1 MRRGGSIV
9 YTKALRVRS
18 ENLMPHHSDKA
29 GTSTVLDPRPWF
41 VLRAVPGIGDALLC
55 RLVQS
60 FGGPGAVLRA
70 SLDELTQAGGISPAL
85 ARAIRTGPCAE
96 DLRAIDRELTALGRM
111 AVRVVTY
118 LDPDYPARLKTIHD
132 PPPLLSVSGTLS
144 EADRHAVAIVGTRD
158 ATPAGRLVAER
169 LSRGLAA
176 AGLTVV
182 SGLARGIDAV
192 AHRSALEA
200 GGRTIA
206 VLGCGIDRT
215 YPPEHLA
222 LRKKIEERG
231 SVLSELPLGAYP
243 HAYHFPKRN
252 RIISGLSFGVVV
264 VEAAPQSGSLITAR
278 LAAEQGRDV
287 FAVPGSVQSEQ
298 SRGTNGL
305 IKQGAQLVESA
316 EEILDALAP
325 QFEPAFRAQMRD
337 RHATLT
343 GLVQSQSRALDGD
356 EATLY
361 AALPAE
367 PVHIDELIAKTGLP
381 AASVS
386 GLLLSL
392 ELKGAIRQLPGR
404 SCIRV

>member
-1 MRRGGSIV
+1 ME
-9 YTKALRVRS
+9 AL
-18 ENLMPHHSDKA
+18 
-29 GTSTVLDPRPWF
+29 RPWF

-60 FGGPGAVLRA
+60 FGSPGAVLNA
-70 SLDELTQAGGISPAL
+70 PHDALTQIDGVGLPL
-85 ARAIRTGPCAE
+85 AKAIRQGPGAE
-96 DLRAIDRELTALGRM
+96 DLKAIDRELKALERLPI
-111 AVRVVTY
+111 RVLTV
-118 LDPDYPARLKTIHD
+118 LDQDYPARLKTIHD

-144 EADRHAVAIVGTRD
+144 EEDHHAVAIVGTRH
-158 ATPAGRLVAER
+158 ATPAGRLATEQ
-169 LSRGLAA
+169 LSRGLAE

-182 SGLARGIDAV
+182 SGLARGIDGA
-192 AHRSALEA
+192 AHKSALEA
-200 GGRTIA
+200 AGRTIA

-215 YPPEHLA
+215 YPPEHVS
-222 LRKKIEERG
+222 LRKKIEEQG
-231 SVLSELPLGAYP
+231 AVLSELPLGAYP

-252 RIISGLSFGVVV
+252 RIISGLSLGVVV
-264 VEAAPQSGSLITAR
+264 VEAAPKSGSLITAR

-305 IKQGAQLVESA
+305 IKQGAKLVETV
-316 EEILDALAP
+316 EDILDELAS
-325 QFEPAFRAQMRD
+325 QFEPSFQAGMQERRA
-337 RHATLT
+337 ALT
-343 GLVQSQSRALDGD
+343 RPVQSGRLSLEQD
-356 EATLY
+356 EAALY
-361 AALPAE
+361 AALSAE

-392 ELKGAIRQLPGR
+392 ELKGVIRQLPGP